1 VVENVLDE
9 SDEVL
14 GEVLDESTESDNS
27 VSIKFEGV
35 DVGAVCP

>member
-14 GEVLDESTESDNS
+14 GEVLDESTESDNR